1 MKLLKN
7 TLKIGVYIILII
19 FVSFLTMPYLLDKSK
34 CLFAETRLL
43 ARLKEANNTKNLLL
57 LDGIA
62 FDSRVCGEKEIFN
75 QASKLIC
82 QDYNYDNFIYELNE
96 ANKTKNKKRLMELD
110 LQSHRCINDKNLSNK
125 IQKEFE
131 LYKLYWRNNE

>member
-43 ARLKEANNTKNLLL
+43 VRLKEANNTKNLLL

-62 FDSRVCGEKEIFN
+62 FEKEIFN